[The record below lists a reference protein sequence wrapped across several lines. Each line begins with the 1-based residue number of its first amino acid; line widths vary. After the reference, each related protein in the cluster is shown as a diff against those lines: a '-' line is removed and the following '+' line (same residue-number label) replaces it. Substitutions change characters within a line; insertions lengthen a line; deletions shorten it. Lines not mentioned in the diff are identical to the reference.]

1 MNYIFKTL
9 FIILVCFSSSYP
21 NLKTQAN
28 NTYEVSFNSPKQ
40 VNLSKSKIELILTN
54 PNVKIKDTISSTNLP
69 YFWNA
74 KVTQRYDNVTISF
87 PRRSIDRGLS
97 VLGKSYQTSNKDIII
112 PPGNY
117 SFGIKSDSYISVKT
131 TNKDIS
137 EVSNSDKLAD
147 FELSYYNAPK
157 GSTCV
162 GYLNIDAYAIDMQ
175 INNHPSSVDII
186 SENNHSPV
194 IEKNI
199 DVTNSSSKTNAQIIK
214 LPASIEGTPYTL
226 ISSYFEHGK
235 YIYYADELRK
245 SIYLK
250 CNKITKVKI
259 LYHKEKPK
267 SNILSVKGL

>member
-1 MNYIFKTL
+1 
-9 FIILVCFSSSYP
+9 
-21 NLKTQAN
+21 
-28 NTYEVSFNSPKQ
+28 
-40 VNLSKSKIELILTN
+40 
-54 PNVKIKDTISSTNLP
+54 
-69 YFWNA
+69 
-74 KVTQRYDNVTISF
+74 
-87 PRRSIDRGLS
+87 
-97 VLGKSYQTSNKDIII
+97 
-112 PPGNY
+112 
-117 SFGIKSDSYISVKT
+117 
-131 TNKDIS
+131 
-137 EVSNSDKLAD
+137 
-147 FELSYYNAPK
+147 
-157 GSTCV
+157 
-162 GYLNIDAYAIDMQ
+162 MQ

-226 ISSYFEHGK
+226 ISSHFEHGK

-267 SNILSVKGL
+267 SNILSAKGL